1 MFQNDF
7 MGTVSLSVDEVKDA
21 SKVNLLFLLY
31 LFVLLYAKWAI
42 NRLVPCPNKWKNMLL
57 LLEKAPLILYFG
69 GKCLNWVKNSDCWS
83 FT

>member
-31 LFVLLYAKWAI
+31 LFVLLHAKWAI
-42 NRLVPCPNKWKNMLL
+42 NRLVPSPNKSKYTLL
-57 LLEKAPLILYFG
+57 LLEKAPLILSFG
-69 GKCLNWVKNSDCWS
+69 EKCQFRRSKLGLK
-83 FT
+83 

>member
-31 LFVLLYAKWAI
+31 VFVLLYAKWAI
-42 NRLVPCPNKWKNMLL
+42 NRLVSSLNKSN
-57 LLEKAPLILYFG
+57 
-69 GKCLNWVKNSDCWS
+69 
-83 FT
+83 

>member
-31 LFVLLYAKWAI
+31 LFVLLHAKWAI
-42 NRLVPCPNKWKNMLL
+42 SRLVPSPNKSKYMLRYRETL
-57 LLEKAPLILYFG
+57 KWPLSFYPLEANI
-69 GKCLNWVKNSDCWS
+69 
-83 FT
+83 

>member
-21 SKVNLLFLLY
+21 SKVNLLFSLY

-42 NRLVPCPNKWKNMLL
+42 DSLVPNPNKSN
-57 LLEKAPLILYFG
+57 
-69 GKCLNWVKNSDCWS
+69 
-83 FT
+83 

>member
-42 NRLVPCPNKWKNMLL
+42 DSLVPNPNKSN
-57 LLEKAPLILYFG
+57 
-69 GKCLNWVKNSDCWS
+69 
-83 FT
+83 